1 MIGKLRRLR
10 KDERGVEPTVMKIL
24 VGVILV
30 GIGLGIGI
38 PLYLNLGGAAES
50 QLDYSLSVSPSE
62 GTVSPG
68 NSITSSLEV
77 DTYTEY
83 DKAVTLAAE
92 GVPENV
98 SVLFNEQHSYTAEP
112 PYTVTLKVSVGSG
125 AESGGP
131 VTITIRG
138 ESEGTVKTTDYELT
152 IS

>member
-1 MIGKLRRLR
+1 MSNKLRSIR

-38 PLYLNLGGAAES
+38 PLYLNLGGAAQS
-50 QLDYSLSVSPSE
+50 QLNYSLSVSPSE
-62 GTVSPG
+62 DTISPG
-68 NSITSSLEV
+68 NSATSSLEV
-77 DTYTEY
+77 NTYTGY
-83 DKAVTLAAE
+83 DKAVTLTAK

-98 SVLFNEQHSYTAEP
+98 TVSFNDQSSYSGVP
-112 PYTVTLKVSVGSG
+112 PYTVTLKVSVESG

-131 VTITIRG
+131 ITITIRG